1 MRPGARVTMGY
12 AAATLAVLSFALLPG
27 AAPAAAA
34 SIDSAP
40 TSVAQ
45 ATGDQCTAQTRLT
58 DTPPAFAVLQVERAW
73 TVTRGAGVTVAV
85 VDSGVDVSSPRLS
98 GAVLKGTSLVDGG
111 DRYGRTDD
119 FGHGTIIA
127 GQIATQ
133 ASGDSGLVGLA
144 PGVKILPVRVYAGED
159 DEAVKAG
166 NGPDIGRLATGI
178 RYAADHG
185 AQIINVSSS
194 TPTDDER
201 LRNAVAYATSKGS
214 LVVASADNR
223 SDGESDGD
231 RFPAG
236 DPAVLGVAALS
247 ADGVVTDA
255 SIHGP
260 QVSLAAPGENVL
272 SLSTLGGDCIFPQQG
287 QPPATSYAAAYVSA
301 AAALV
306 AAAHPDETPAQW
318 AYRLEVTARR
328 ADPDAR
334 DDVSGWGVVQPYSA
348 LTLVPGPGLRGP
360 ESPFVD
366 AADEPAT
373 ATPAAPVTVHD
384 RAPVNAPAWAIVSVI
399 GVLALAVLG
408 TAGVLAVLRRNR
420 EGIDSPLSGA
430 GLYGDETSSERL

>member
-1 MRPGARVTMGY
+1 MRHRARVTAG
-12 AAATLAVLSFALLPG
+12 ATATALALLSLAVLPG

-34 SIDSAP
+34 STDSAP
-40 TSVAQ
+40 AAVAQ
-45 ATGDQCTAQTRLT
+45 ATSEECTAQTRLT

-73 TVTRGAGVTVAV
+73 TVSRGAGVTVAV
-85 VDSGVDVSSPRLS
+85 VDSGVDASSPRLS
-98 GAVLKGTSLVDGG
+98 GVVLKGTSLIDDG
-111 DRYGRTDD
+111 DRYGRTDL

-127 GQIATQ
+127 GQIAAQ
-133 ASGDSGLVGLA
+133 ASNDSGLVGLA
-144 PGVKILPVRVYAGED
+144 PDVKILPVRVYADES

-178 RYAADHG
+178 RYAADHD
-185 AQIINVSSS
+185 AQIINVSLS
-194 TPTDDER
+194 TPTDDDR
-201 LRNAVAYATSKGS
+201 LRDAVAYATQKGS

-223 SDGESDGD
+223 SDGEADGD

-260 QVSLAAPGENVL
+260 QVSLAAPGEGVL
-272 SLSTLGGDCIFPQQG
+272 SLTTLGGDCFFPQDG

-301 AAALV
+301 TAALV
-306 AAAHPDETPAQW
+306 ASAFPNETPAQW

-366 AADEPAT
+366 AADEPAAQAT
-373 ATPAAPVTVHD
+373 ADPVTVHD
-384 RAPVNAPAWAIVSVI
+384 RAPLNAPAWAIVSVI
-399 GVLALAVLG
+399 GVLALAALG
-408 TAGVLAVLRRNR
+408 AVGALTVLRRNR
-420 EGIDSPLSGA
+420 DKDDAPLSGT
-430 GLYGDETSSERL
+430 GLYGDEPGAE

>member
-1 MRPGARVTMGY
+1 MRHRARVTAGTTT
-12 AAATLAVLSFALLPG
+12 AALALLSLALLPG
-27 AAPAAAA
+27 ALPASAASTDAAPAA
-34 SIDSAP
+34 
-40 TSVAQ
+40 VAQ
-45 ATGDQCTAQTRLT
+45 ATSDECTAQTRLT

-98 GAVLKGTSLVDGG
+98 GVVLKGTSLVDDDG

-133 ASGDSGLVGLA
+133 ADDGSGLVGLA
-144 PGVKILPVRVYAGED
+144 PDVEILPVRVYAGED

-166 NGPDIGRLATGI
+166 NGPDIGRLAAGI
-178 RYAADHG
+178 RYAADEG
-185 AQIINVSSS
+185 AQIINVSLS
-194 TPTDDER
+194 TPTDDDR
-201 LRNAVAYATSKGS
+201 LRSAVAYATEKGS
-214 LVVASADNR
+214 LIVASADNH
-223 SDGESDGD
+223 SDGEADGD

-236 DPAVLGVAALS
+236 YPGVVGVAALS

-260 QVSLAAPGENVL
+260 QVSLAAPGENIL

-306 AAAHPDETPAQW
+306 ASAFPNETPAQW

-334 DDVSGWGVVQPYSA
+334 DDVSGWGVIQPYSA
-348 LTLVPGPGLRGP
+348 LTLVPGAGLRGP
-360 ESPFVD
+360 ASPFVD
-366 AADEPAT
+366 AADEPT
-373 ATPAAPVTVHD
+373 AASAAPVTVRD
-384 RAPVNAPAWAIVSVI
+384 LPPANAPAWAIVSVV
-399 GVLALAVLG
+399 GVLGLAALGAVGAL
-408 TAGVLAVLRRNR
+408 TVQRRHR
-420 EGIDSPLSGA
+420 DRDGAPLNGS
-430 GLYGDETSSERL
+430 GLYGDETETE